1 MRAGGSAGRAL
12 HQIARPHREEQTQEP
27 THLLLAEVLK
37 AAPRKRGGAGGD
49 VTITGR
55 RVSVANPSF
64 WQILMKISIFKYT
77 TYKINRPA
85 VCCPVW
91 PSGWT
96 VPTCPSHPAL
106 PLPFDT
112 RLPRADE
119 DMETFHMLA
128 PLLFLQCPYIHWDRN
143 FDLKSQ
149 EKPFGKAETASAPR
163 KERLYFS
170 F

>member
-12 HQIARPHREEQTQEP
+12 HQIARPHQEEQTQEP

-55 RVSVANPSF
+55 RVSVANRSF

-77 TYKINRPA
+77 TYKMNRPA

-96 VPTCPSHPAL
+96 VPTRVLHTQLCLCPLIPGCLVQMRTWRHFTCLLHCFFSNAL
-106 PLPFDT
+106 TCTGIEIL
-112 RLPRADE
+112 
-119 DMETFHMLA
+119 
-128 PLLFLQCPYIHWDRN
+128 I
-143 FDLKSQ
+143 
-149 EKPFGKAETASAPR
+149 
-163 KERLYFS
+163 
-170 F
+170 